1 MNYKEE
7 IMQFEL
13 EATVLNGKVVT
24 NAKELLA
31 NIDNGLK
38 HYDYVVTE
46 NTYEQA
52 KKDRAQ
58 LNSIVKMVS
67 DERKRVEDDLFSE
80 WKEDKKN
87 IMDIEKKIKAY
98 SDKLGSG
105 INDIDNELKEEKRKQ
120 IYEAW
125 ETILTEKGSE
135 YYDLKPKFDEKW
147 LNKTTSTKSIEK
159 DLNKIYDKII
169 QDLGFMETFLPKDE
183 TEIEQIKEEY
193 FKEYDLMKAKVL
205 ADDLKRIRE
214 RVENQKAQRDINTQD
229 NQESG
234 SIARFEGSE
243 SVLEQKKDLP
253 NTNWATFRVEGTK
266 EDLMELTVELK
277 KLMAKSNFKY
287 QVTGKGEL

>member
-1 MNYKEE
+1 
-7 IMQFEL
+7 MQFEL

-87 IMDIEKKIKAY
+87 IMDIEKKIKQCAD
-98 SDKLGSG
+98 SLGQG
-105 INDIDNELKEEKRKQ
+105 ITDIEDALKDEKRKH

-125 ETILTEKGSE
+125 QTLLDSKGNGE
-135 YYDLKPKFDEKW
+135 HYDLTPKFNEKW
-147 LNKTTSTKSIEK
+147 LNKTTSNKSIEK
-159 DLNKIYDKII
+159 DLNAIYDKII
-169 QDLGFMETFLPKDE
+169 QDLGFMETFLPNDE
-183 TEIEQIKEEY
+183 TDIAQIKEVY
-193 FKEYDLMKAKVL
+193 FQDYDLMRAKVK

-214 RVENQKAQRDINTQD
+214 SVERQKQKEEQIV
-229 NQESG
+229 QEPLHFEQ
-234 SIARFEGSE
+234 SIPNEPE
-243 SVLEQKKDLP
+243 NKVVEQ
-253 NTNWATFRVEGTK
+253 NTNWAEFRVEGTR
-266 EDLMELTVELK
+266 EQLLELTNVLVNLRNNTSFE
-277 KLMAKSNFKY
+277 FK
-287 QVTGKGEL
+287 VTNKGEL

>member
-1 MNYKEE
+1 
-7 IMQFEL
+7 MQFEL

-87 IMDIEKKIKAY
+87 IMDIEKKIKQCAD
-98 SDKLGSG
+98 SLGQG
-105 INDIDNELKEEKRKQ
+105 ITDIEDTLKEEKRKH

-125 ETILTEKGSE
+125 QTLLDSKGNGE
-135 YYDLKPKFDEKW
+135 HYDLTPKFNEKW
-147 LNKTTSTKSIEK
+147 LNKTTSNKSIEK
-159 DLNKIYDKII
+159 DLSAIYDKII
-169 QDLGFMETFLPKDE
+169 QDLGFMETFLPNDE
-183 TEIEQIKEEY
+183 TDIAQIKEVY
-193 FKEYDLMKAKVL
+193 FQDYDLMRAKVK

-214 RVENQKAQRDINTQD
+214 TVEQRKAQGNT
-229 NQESG
+229 NTLESQESRP
-234 SIARFEGSE
+234 IAPLERSE

-266 EDLMELTVELK
+266 EDLLELTKMLK
-277 KLMAKSNFKY
+277 GLMEKSNFKY
-287 QVTGKGEL
+287 QVTGKGEI

>member
-1 MNYKEE
+1 
-7 IMQFEL
+7 MQFEL
-13 EATVLNGKVVT
+13 EAKVLNGKVVT

-87 IMDIEKKIKAY
+87 IMGIEKKIKQCAD
-98 SDKLGSG
+98 SLGQG
-105 INDIDNELKEEKRKQ
+105 ITDIEDALKDEKRKH

-125 ETILTEKGSE
+125 QTLLDSKGNGE
-135 YYDLKPKFDEKW
+135 HYDLTPKFNEKW
-147 LNKTTSTKSIEK
+147 LNKTTSNKSIEK
-159 DLNKIYDKII
+159 DLNAIYDKII
-169 QDLGFMETFLPKDE
+169 QDLGFMETFLPNDE
-183 TEIEQIKEEY
+183 TDIAQIKEVY
-193 FKEYDLMKAKVL
+193 FQDYDLMRAKVK

-214 RVENQKAQRDINTQD
+214 SVERQKQKEEQIV
-229 NQESG
+229 QEPLHFEQ
-234 SIARFEGSE
+234 SIPNEPE
-243 SVLEQKKDLP
+243 NKIVEQ
-253 NTNWATFRVEGTK
+253 NTNWAEFRVEGTR
-266 EDLMELTVELK
+266 EQLLELTKTLIDLK
-277 KLMAKSNFKY
+277 NNTTFTFK
-287 QVTGKGEL
+287 VTSKGEL

>member
-1 MNYKEE
+1 
-7 IMQFEL
+7 MQFEL

-87 IMDIEKKIKAY
+87 IMDIEKKIKQCAD
-98 SDKLGSG
+98 SLGQG
-105 INDIDNELKEEKRKQ
+105 ITDIEDTLKEEKRKH

-125 ETILTEKGSE
+125 QTLLDSKGNGE
-135 YYDLKPKFDEKW
+135 QYDLTPKFNEKW
-147 LNKTTSTKSIEK
+147 LNKTTSNKSIEK
-159 DLNKIYDKII
+159 DLNAIYDKII

-183 TEIEQIKEEY
+183 TDIAQIKEVY
-193 FKEYDLMKAKVL
+193 FQDYDLMRAKVK

-214 RVENQKAQRDINTQD
+214 TVERQKQKEEQIV
-229 NQESG
+229 QEPLHFEQ
-234 SIARFEGSE
+234 SIPNEPE
-243 SVLEQKKDLP
+243 NKVVEQ
-253 NTNWATFRVEGTK
+253 NTNWAEFRVEGTR
-266 EDLMELTVELK
+266 EQLLELTKTLIDLK
-277 KLMAKSNFKY
+277 NNTTFTFK
-287 QVTGKGEL
+287 VTSKGEL

>member
-1 MNYKEE
+1 
-7 IMQFEL
+7 MQFEL

-87 IMDIEKKIKAY
+87 IMGIEKKIKQCAD
-98 SDKLGSG
+98 SLGQG
-105 INDIDNELKEEKRKQ
+105 ITDIEDALKEEKRKH

-125 ETILTEKGSE
+125 QTLLDSKGNGE
-135 YYDLKPKFDEKW
+135 HYDLTPKFNEKW
-147 LNKTTSTKSIEK
+147 LNKTTSNKSIEK
-159 DLNKIYDKII
+159 DLNAIYDKII
-169 QDLGFMETFLPKDE
+169 QDLGFMETFLPNDE
-183 TEIEQIKEEY
+183 TDIAQIKEVY
-193 FKEYDLMKAKVL
+193 FQDYDLMRAKVK

-214 RVENQKAQRDINTQD
+214 TVEQQKQKEEQIV
-229 NQESG
+229 QEPLHFEQ
-234 SIARFEGSE
+234 SIPNEPE
-243 SVLEQKKDLP
+243 NKVVEQ
-253 NTNWATFRVEGTK
+253 NTNWAEFRVEGTR
-266 EDLMELTVELK
+266 EQLLELTKVLANLRNNTSFE
-277 KLMAKSNFKY
+277 FK
-287 QVTGKGEL
+287 VTNKGEL

>member
-1 MNYKEE
+1 
-7 IMQFEL
+7 MQFEL

-87 IMDIEKKIKAY
+87 IMGIETKIKQCADNLGQGITDIE
-98 SDKLGSG
+98 DT
-105 INDIDNELKEEKRKQ
+105 LKEEKRKH

-125 ETILTEKGSE
+125 QTLLDGKGNGE
-135 YYDLKPKFDEKW
+135 HYDLTPKFNEKW
-147 LNKTTSTKSIEK
+147 LNKTTSNKSIEK
-159 DLNKIYDKII
+159 DLNAIYDKII
-169 QDLGFMETFLPKDE
+169 QDLGFMETFLPNDE
-183 TEIEQIKEEY
+183 TDIAQIKEVY
-193 FKEYDLMKAKVL
+193 FQDYDLMRAKVK

-214 RVENQKAQRDINTQD
+214 TVERQKQKEEQIV
-229 NQESG
+229 QEPLH
-234 SIARFEGSE
+234 
-243 SVLEQKKDLP
+243 LEQSIPNEPENKVVEQ
-253 NTNWATFRVEGTK
+253 NTNWAEFRVEGTR
-266 EDLMELTVELK
+266 EQLLELTNVLVNLRNNTSFE
-277 KLMAKSNFKY
+277 FK
-287 QVTGKGEL
+287 VTNKGEL

>member
-1 MNYKEE
+1 
-7 IMQFEL
+7 MQFEL
-13 EATVLNGKVVT
+13 QAQILNGKVVT

-87 IMDIEKKIKAY
+87 IMDIEKKIKQCAD
-98 SDKLGSG
+98 SLGQG
-105 INDIDNELKEEKRKQ
+105 ITDIEDTLKEEKRKH

-125 ETILTEKGSE
+125 QTLLDSKGNGE
-135 YYDLKPKFDEKW
+135 HYDLTPKFNEKW
-147 LNKTTSTKSIEK
+147 LNKTTSNKSIEK
-159 DLNKIYDKII
+159 DLNAIYDKII
-169 QDLGFMETFLPKDE
+169 QDLGFMETFLPNDE
-183 TEIEQIKEEY
+183 TDIAQIKEVY
-193 FKEYDLMKAKVL
+193 FQDYDLMRAKVK

-214 RVENQKAQRDINTQD
+214 TVESQKAKEGINTQET
-229 NQESG
+229 QESR
-234 SIARFEGSE
+234 SIHSYESE
-243 SVLEQKKDLP
+243 KGIVEQKKDLP
-253 NTNWATFRVEGTK
+253 NTNWAEFRVEGTR
-266 EDLMELTVELK
+266 EQLLELTKVLIDLK
-277 KLMAKSNFKY
+277 NNTTFTFK
-287 QVTGKGEL
+287 VTSKGEL

>member
-1 MNYKEE
+1 
-7 IMQFEL
+7 MQFEL

-87 IMDIEKKIKAY
+87 IMDIEKKIKQCAD
-98 SDKLGSG
+98 SLGQG
-105 INDIDNELKEEKRKQ
+105 ITDIEDALKDEKRKH

-125 ETILTEKGSE
+125 QTLLDGKGNGE
-135 YYDLKPKFDEKW
+135 HYDLTPKFNEKW
-147 LNKTTSTKSIEK
+147 LNKTTSNKSIEK
-159 DLNKIYDKII
+159 DLSAIYDKII
-169 QDLGFMETFLPKDE
+169 QDLGFMETFLPNDE
-183 TEIEQIKEEY
+183 TDIAQIKEVY
-193 FKEYDLMKAKVL
+193 FQDYDLMHAKVK

-214 RVENQKAQRDINTQD
+214 TVERQKQKEEQIV
-229 NQESG
+229 QEPLHFEQ
-234 SIARFEGSE
+234 SIPNEPE
-243 SVLEQKKDLP
+243 NKVVEQ
-253 NTNWATFRVEGTK
+253 NTNWAEFRVEGTR
-266 EDLMELTVELK
+266 EQLLELTNVLVNLRNNTSFE
-277 KLMAKSNFKY
+277 FK
-287 QVTGKGEL
+287 VTNKGEL

>member
-1 MNYKEE
+1 
-7 IMQFEL
+7 MQFEL

-87 IMDIEKKIKAY
+87 IMDIEKKIKQCAD
-98 SDKLGSG
+98 SLGKG
-105 INDIDNELKEEKRKQ
+105 ITDIEDALKDEKRKH

-125 ETILTEKGSE
+125 QTLLDSKGNGE
-135 YYDLKPKFDEKW
+135 HYDLTPKFNEKW
-147 LNKTTSTKSIEK
+147 LNKTTSNKSIEK
-159 DLNKIYDKII
+159 DLNAIYDKIV
-169 QDLGFMETFLPKDE
+169 QDLGFMETFLPNDE
-183 TEIEQIKEEY
+183 TDIAQIKEVY
-193 FKEYDLMKAKVL
+193 FQDYDLMRAKVK

-214 RVENQKAQRDINTQD
+214 SVERQKQKEEQIV
-229 NQESG
+229 QEPLHFEQ
-234 SIARFEGSE
+234 SIPNEPE
-243 SVLEQKKDLP
+243 NKVVEQ
-253 NTNWATFRVEGTK
+253 NTNWAEFRVEGTR
-266 EDLMELTVELK
+266 EQLLELTKVLVNLRNNTSFE
-277 KLMAKSNFKY
+277 FK
-287 QVTGKGEL
+287 VTNKGEL

>member
-1 MNYKEE
+1 
-7 IMQFEL
+7 MQFEL

-87 IMDIEKKIKAY
+87 IMDIEKKIKQCAD
-98 SDKLGSG
+98 SLGQG
-105 INDIDNELKEEKRKQ
+105 ITDIEDALKEEKRKH

-125 ETILTEKGSE
+125 QTLLDSKGNGE
-135 YYDLKPKFDEKW
+135 QYDLTPKFNEKW
-147 LNKTTSTKSIEK
+147 LNKTTSNKSIEK
-159 DLNKIYDKII
+159 DLNAIYDKIV
-169 QDLGFMETFLPKDE
+169 QDLGFMETFLPNDE
-183 TEIEQIKEEY
+183 TDIAQIKEVY
-193 FKEYDLMKAKVL
+193 FQDYDLMRAKVK

-214 RVENQKAQRDINTQD
+214 SVEQQKQKEEQIV
-229 NQESG
+229 QEPLHFEQ
-234 SIARFEGSE
+234 SIPNEPE
-243 SVLEQKKDLP
+243 NKVVEQ
-253 NTNWATFRVEGTK
+253 NTNWAEFRVEGTR
-266 EDLMELTVELK
+266 EQLLELTNVLVNLRNNTSFE
-277 KLMAKSNFKY
+277 FK
-287 QVTGKGEL
+287 VTNKGEL

>member
-1 MNYKEE
+1 
-7 IMQFEL
+7 MQFEL

-87 IMDIEKKIKAY
+87 IMDIEKKIKQCAD
-98 SDKLGSG
+98 SLGQG
-105 INDIDNELKEEKRKQ
+105 ITDIEDVLKEEKRKH

-125 ETILTEKGSE
+125 QTLLDSKGNGE
-135 YYDLKPKFDEKW
+135 HYDLTPKFNEKW
-147 LNKTTSTKSIEK
+147 LNKTTSNKSIEK
-159 DLNKIYDKII
+159 DLNAIYDKII
-169 QDLGFMETFLPKDE
+169 QDLGFMETFLPNDE
-183 TEIEQIKEEY
+183 TDIAQIKEVY
-193 FKEYDLMKAKVL
+193 FQDYDLMRAKVK

-214 RVENQKAQRDINTQD
+214 TVERQKQKEEQIV
-229 NQESG
+229 QEPLHFEQ
-234 SIARFEGSE
+234 SIPNEPE
-243 SVLEQKKDLP
+243 NKVVEQ
-253 NTNWATFRVEGTK
+253 NTNWAEFRVEGTR
-266 EDLMELTVELK
+266 EQLLELTKVLANLRNNTSFE
-277 KLMAKSNFKY
+277 FR
-287 QVTGKGEL
+287 VTNKGEL

>member
-1 MNYKEE
+1 
-7 IMQFEL
+7 MQFEL

-87 IMDIEKKIKAY
+87 IMDIEKKIKQCAD
-98 SDKLGSG
+98 SLGKG
-105 INDIDNELKEEKRKQ
+105 ITDIEDALKDEKRKH

-125 ETILTEKGSE
+125 QTLLDSKGNGE
-135 YYDLKPKFDEKW
+135 HYDLTPKFNEKW
-147 LNKTTSTKSIEK
+147 LNKTTSNKSIEK
-159 DLNKIYDKII
+159 DLNAIYDKII
-169 QDLGFMETFLPKDE
+169 QDLGFMETFLPNDE
-183 TEIEQIKEEY
+183 TDIAQIKEVY
-193 FKEYDLMKAKVL
+193 FQDYDLMRAKVK

-214 RVENQKAQRDINTQD
+214 TVERQKQKEEQIV
-229 NQESG
+229 QEPLHFEQ
-234 SIARFEGSE
+234 SIPNEPE
-243 SVLEQKKDLP
+243 NKVVEQ
-253 NTNWATFRVEGTK
+253 NTNWAEFRVEGTR
-266 EDLMELTVELK
+266 EQLLELTNVLVNLRNNTSFE
-277 KLMAKSNFKY
+277 FK
-287 QVTGKGEL
+287 VTNKGEL

>member
-1 MNYKEE
+1 
-7 IMQFEL
+7 MQFEL

-87 IMDIEKKIKAY
+87 IMGIEKKIKQCAD
-98 SDKLGSG
+98 SLGQG
-105 INDIDNELKEEKRKQ
+105 ITDIEDTLKEEKRKH

-125 ETILTEKGSE
+125 QTLLDSKGNGE
-135 YYDLKPKFDEKW
+135 HYDLTPKFNEKW
-147 LNKTTSTKSIEK
+147 LNKTTSNKSIEK
-159 DLNKIYDKII
+159 DLNAIYDKII
-169 QDLGFMETFLPKDE
+169 QDLGFMETFLPNDE
-183 TEIEQIKEEY
+183 TDIAQIKEVY
-193 FKEYDLMKAKVL
+193 FQDYDLMRAKVK

-214 RVENQKAQRDINTQD
+214 TVEQRKAQGNINTLES
-229 NQESG
+229 QESRP
-234 SIARFEGSE
+234 IEPLERSE

-266 EDLMELTVELK
+266 EDLLELTKMLK
-277 KLMAKSNFKY
+277 GLMEKSNFKY
-287 QVTGKGEL
+287 QVTGKGEI

>member
-1 MNYKEE
+1 
-7 IMQFEL
+7 MQFEL

-87 IMDIEKKIKAY
+87 IMDIEKKIKQCAD
-98 SDKLGSG
+98 SLGQG
-105 INDIDNELKEEKRKQ
+105 ITDIEDALKEEKRKH

-125 ETILTEKGSE
+125 QTLLDSKGNGE
-135 YYDLKPKFDEKW
+135 HYDLTPKFNEKW
-147 LNKTTSTKSIEK
+147 LNKTTSNKSIEK
-159 DLNKIYDKII
+159 DLSAIYDKIV
-169 QDLGFMETFLPKDE
+169 QDLGFMETFLPNDE
-183 TEIEQIKEEY
+183 TDIAQIKEVY
-193 FKEYDLMKAKVL
+193 FQDYDLMRAKVK

-214 RVENQKAQRDINTQD
+214 TVDRQKQKEEQIVQEPLHFEQSIPNEPENKVVEQ
-229 NQESG
+229 
-234 SIARFEGSE
+234 
-243 SVLEQKKDLP
+243 
-253 NTNWATFRVEGTK
+253 NTNWAEFRVEGTR
-266 EDLMELTVELK
+266 EQLLELTKALIDLK
-277 KLMAKSNFKY
+277 NNTTFTFK
-287 QVTGKGEL
+287 VTSKGEL

>member
-214 RVENQKAQRDINTQD
+214 RVESQKSQRDINTPD
-229 NQESG
+229 NQENA

-266 EDLMELTVELK
+266 EDLIELTVTLK
-277 KLMAKSNFKY
+277 HLMSKSNFTYK
-287 QVTGKGEL
+287 VTGKGEL

>member
-1 MNYKEE
+1 MNFREE
-7 IMQFEL
+7 KQMQFEL

-87 IMDIEKKIKAY
+87 IMGIEKKIKQCAD
-98 SDKLGSG
+98 SLGQG
-105 INDIDNELKEEKRKQ
+105 ITGIEDTLKEEKRKH

-125 ETILTEKGSE
+125 QTLLDSKGNGE
-135 YYDLKPKFDEKW
+135 HYDLTPKFNEKW
-147 LNKTTSTKSIEK
+147 LNKTTSNKSIEI
-159 DLNKIYDKII
+159 DLNAIYDKII
-169 QDLGFMETFLPKDE
+169 QDLGFMETFLPNDE
-183 TEIEQIKEEY
+183 TDIAQIKEVY
-193 FKEYDLMKAKVL
+193 FQDYDLMRAKVK

-214 RVENQKAQRDINTQD
+214 SVERQKEERKQMV
-229 NQESG
+229 QEPLHFEQ
-234 SIARFEGSE
+234 SIPNEPE
-243 SVLEQKKDLP
+243 NKVVEQ
-253 NTNWATFRVEGTK
+253 NTNWAEFRVEGTR
-266 EDLMELTVELK
+266 EQLLELTNVLVNLRNNTSFE
-277 KLMAKSNFKY
+277 FK
-287 QVTGKGEL
+287 VTNKGEL

>member
-1 MNYKEE
+1 
-7 IMQFEL
+7 MQFEL
-13 EATVLNGKVVT
+13 EAKVLNGKVVT

-87 IMDIEKKIKAY
+87 IMGIEKRIKQCAD
-98 SDKLGSG
+98 SLGQG
-105 INDIDNELKEEKRKQ
+105 ITEIEDTLKDEKRKH

-125 ETILTEKGSE
+125 QTLLDNKGNGE
-135 YYDLKPKFDEKW
+135 HYDLTPKFNEKW
-147 LNKTTSTKSIEK
+147 LNKTTSNKSIEK
-159 DLNKIYDKII
+159 DLSAIYDKII
-169 QDLGFMETFLPKDE
+169 QDLGFMETFLPQDE
-183 TEIEQIKEEY
+183 TDIAQIKEVY
-193 FKEYDLMKAKVL
+193 FQDYDLMRAKVK

-214 RVENQKAQRDINTQD
+214 TVERQKQETHTNTPEHELQATTEPRGVLKEVSE
-229 NQESG
+229 ESQ
-234 SIARFEGSE
+234 A
-243 SVLEQKKDLP
+243 V
-253 NTNWATFRVEGTK
+253 NTNWAEFRVEGTR
-266 EDLMELTVELK
+266 EQLLELTNVLVNLRNNTSFE
-277 KLMAKSNFKY
+277 FK
-287 QVTGKGEL
+287 VTNKGEL

>member
-1 MNYKEE
+1 
-7 IMQFEL
+7 MQFDL

-87 IMDIEKKIKAY
+87 IMDIEKKIKQCAD
-98 SDKLGSG
+98 SLGQG
-105 INDIDNELKEEKRKQ
+105 ITDIEDILKEEKRKH

-125 ETILTEKGSE
+125 QTLLDSKGNGE
-135 YYDLKPKFDEKW
+135 HYDLTPKFNEKW
-147 LNKTTSTKSIEK
+147 LNKTTSNKSIEK
-159 DLNKIYDKII
+159 DLSAIYDKII
-169 QDLGFMETFLPKDE
+169 QDLGFMETFLPSDE
-183 TEIEQIKEEY
+183 TDIAQIKEVY
-193 FKEYDLMKAKVL
+193 FQDYDLMRAKVK

-214 RVENQKAQRDINTQD
+214 TVERQKQKEEQIV
-229 NQESG
+229 QEPLHFEQ
-234 SIARFEGSE
+234 SIPNEPE
-243 SVLEQKKDLP
+243 NKVVEQ
-253 NTNWATFRVEGTK
+253 NTNWAEFRVEGTR
-266 EDLMELTVELK
+266 EQLLELTKVLANLRNNTSFE
-277 KLMAKSNFKY
+277 FK
-287 QVTGKGEL
+287 VTNKGEL

>member
-1 MNYKEE
+1 
-7 IMQFEL
+7 MQFEL

-87 IMDIEKKIKAY
+87 IMDIEKKIKQCAD
-98 SDKLGSG
+98 SLGQG
-105 INDIDNELKEEKRKQ
+105 ITDIEDALKEEKRKH

-125 ETILTEKGSE
+125 QTLLDSKGNGE
-135 YYDLKPKFDEKW
+135 HYDLTPKFNEKW
-147 LNKTTSTKSIEK
+147 LNKTTSNKSIEK
-159 DLNKIYDKII
+159 DLNAIYDKII
-169 QDLGFMETFLPKDE
+169 QDLGFMETFLPNDE
-183 TEIEQIKEEY
+183 TDIAQIKEVY
-193 FKEYDLMKAKVL
+193 FQDYDLMRAKVK

-214 RVENQKAQRDINTQD
+214 TVEQRKAQGNINTLES
-229 NQESG
+229 QES
-234 SIARFEGSE
+234 STIAPLGRSE
-243 SVLEQKKDLP
+243 SVLQQKKDLP

-266 EDLMELTVELK
+266 EDLLELTKMLK
-277 KLMAKSNFKY
+277 GLMAKSNFKY
-287 QVTGKGEL
+287 SVTGKGEI

>member
-1 MNYKEE
+1 
-7 IMQFEL
+7 MQFEL

-87 IMDIEKKIKAY
+87 IMDIEKKIKQCAD
-98 SDKLGSG
+98 SLGQG
-105 INDIDNELKEEKRKQ
+105 ITDIEDTLKEEKRKH

-125 ETILTEKGSE
+125 QTLLDSKGNGE
-135 YYDLKPKFDEKW
+135 HYDLTPKFNEKW
-147 LNKTTSTKSIEK
+147 LNKTTSNKSIEK
-159 DLNKIYDKII
+159 DLNAIYDKIV
-169 QDLGFMETFLPKDE
+169 QDLGFMETFLPNDE
-183 TEIEQIKEEY
+183 TDIAQIKEVY
-193 FKEYDLMKAKVL
+193 FQDYDLMRAKVK

-214 RVENQKAQRDINTQD
+214 SVEQRKTQGNINRLES
-229 NQESG
+229 QESR
-234 SIARFEGSE
+234 SDVPYE
-243 SVLEQKKDLP
+243 SDRGIVQQKKDLP

-266 EDLMELTVELK
+266 EDLLELTKMLK
-277 KLMAKSNFKY
+277 GLMGKSNFKY
-287 QVTGKGEL
+287 QVTGKGEI

>member
-1 MNYKEE
+1 
-7 IMQFEL
+7 MQFEL
-13 EATVLNGKVVT
+13 EAKVLNGKVVT

-87 IMDIEKKIKAY
+87 IMGIEKKIKQCAD
-98 SDKLGSG
+98 SLGQG
-105 INDIDNELKEEKRKQ
+105 ITEIEDTLKDEKRKH

-125 ETILTEKGSE
+125 QTLLDSKGNGE
-135 YYDLKPKFDEKW
+135 HYDLTPKFNEKW
-147 LNKTTSTKSIEK
+147 LNKTTSNKSIEK
-159 DLNKIYDKII
+159 DLSAIYDKII
-169 QDLGFMETFLPKDE
+169 QDLGFMETFLPNDE
-183 TEIEQIKEEY
+183 TDIAQIKEVY
-193 FKEYDLMKAKVL
+193 FQDYDLMRAKVK
-205 ADDLKRIRE
+205 ADDLKRVRE
-214 RVENQKAQRDINTQD
+214 SVEQRKAQGNINRLES
-229 NQESG
+229 QESRP
-234 SIARFEGSE
+234 IAPLERSE
-243 SVLEQKKDLP
+243 SVLEQKKDSP

-266 EDLMELTVELK
+266 EDLLELTKMLK
-277 KLMAKSNFKY
+277 GLMGKSNFKY
-287 QVTGKGEL
+287 QVTGKGEI

>member
-1 MNYKEE
+1 
-7 IMQFEL
+7 MQFEL

-87 IMDIEKKIKAY
+87 IMDIEKKIKQCAD
-98 SDKLGSG
+98 SLGQG
-105 INDIDNELKEEKRKQ
+105 ITDIEDVLKEEKRKH

-125 ETILTEKGSE
+125 QTLLDSKGNGE
-135 YYDLKPKFDEKW
+135 HYDLTPKFNEKW
-147 LNKTTSTKSIEK
+147 LNKTTSNKSIEK
-159 DLNKIYDKII
+159 DLNAIYDKII
-169 QDLGFMETFLPKDE
+169 QDLGFMETFLPNDE
-183 TEIEQIKEEY
+183 TDIAQIKEVY
-193 FKEYDLMKAKVL
+193 FQDYDLMRAKVK

-214 RVENQKAQRDINTQD
+214 TVERQKQKEEQIV
-229 NQESG
+229 QEPLHFEQ
-234 SIARFEGSE
+234 SIPNEPE
-243 SVLEQKKDLP
+243 NKVLEQ
-253 NTNWATFRVEGTK
+253 NTNWAEFRVEGTR
-266 EDLMELTVELK
+266 EQLLELTKTLIDLK
-277 KLMAKSNFKY
+277 NNTTFTFK
-287 QVTGKGEL
+287 VTSKGEL

>member
-1 MNYKEE
+1 
-7 IMQFEL
+7 MQFEL

-24 NAKELLA
+24 NAKELLE

-87 IMDIEKKIKAY
+87 IMDIEKKIKQCAD
-98 SDKLGSG
+98 SLGQG
-105 INDIDNELKEEKRKQ
+105 ITDIEDALKEEKRKH

-125 ETILTEKGSE
+125 QTLLDSKGNGE
-135 YYDLKPKFDEKW
+135 HYDLTPKFNEKW
-147 LNKTTSTKSIEK
+147 LNKTTSNKSIEK
-159 DLNKIYDKII
+159 DLNAIYDKIV
-169 QDLGFMETFLPKDE
+169 QDLGFMETFLPDDE
-183 TEIEQIKEEY
+183 TDIAQIKEVY
-193 FKEYDLMKAKVL
+193 FQDYDLMRAKVK

-214 RVENQKAQRDINTQD
+214 TVERQKQKEEQIV
-229 NQESG
+229 QEPLHFEQ
-234 SIARFEGSE
+234 SIPNEPE
-243 SVLEQKKDLP
+243 NKVVEQ
-253 NTNWATFRVEGTK
+253 NTNWAEFRVEGTR
-266 EDLMELTVELK
+266 EQLLELTKVLVNLRNNTSFE
-277 KLMAKSNFKY
+277 FK
-287 QVTGKGEL
+287 VTSKGEL

>member
-1 MNYKEE
+1 
-7 IMQFEL
+7 MQFEL

-87 IMDIEKKIKAY
+87 IMDIEKKIKQCAD
-98 SDKLGSG
+98 SLGQG
-105 INDIDNELKEEKRKQ
+105 ITDIEDVLKEEKRKH

-125 ETILTEKGSE
+125 QTLLDSKGNGE
-135 YYDLKPKFDEKW
+135 HYDLTPKFNEKW
-147 LNKTTSTKSIEK
+147 LNKTTSNKSIEK
-159 DLNKIYDKII
+159 DLSAIYDKII
-169 QDLGFMETFLPKDE
+169 QDLGFMETFLPNDE
-183 TEIEQIKEEY
+183 TDIAQIKEVY
-193 FKEYDLMKAKVL
+193 FQDYDLMRAKVK

-214 RVENQKAQRDINTQD
+214 TVERQKQKEEQIV
-229 NQESG
+229 QEPLHFEQ
-234 SIARFEGSE
+234 SIPKEPE
-243 SVLEQKKDLP
+243 NKVVEK
-253 NTNWATFRVEGTK
+253 NTNWAEFRVEGTR
-266 EDLMELTVELK
+266 EQLLELTKVLANLRNNTSFE
-277 KLMAKSNFKY
+277 FK
-287 QVTGKGEL
+287 VTNKGEL

>member
-1 MNYKEE
+1 
-7 IMQFEL
+7 MQFEL

-24 NAKELLA
+24 NANELLA

-87 IMDIEKKIKAY
+87 IMDIEKKIKQCAD
-98 SDKLGSG
+98 SLGQG
-105 INDIDNELKEEKRKQ
+105 ITDIEDALKEEKRKH

-125 ETILTEKGSE
+125 QTLLDSKGNGE
-135 YYDLKPKFDEKW
+135 HYDLTPKFNEKW
-147 LNKTTSTKSIEK
+147 LNKTTSNKSIEK
-159 DLNKIYDKII
+159 DLSAIYDKIV
-169 QDLGFMETFLPKDE
+169 QDLGFMETFLPNDE
-183 TEIEQIKEEY
+183 TDIAQIKEVY
-193 FKEYDLMKAKVL
+193 FQDYDLMRAKVK

-214 RVENQKAQRDINTQD
+214 TVERQKQKEEQIV
-229 NQESG
+229 QEPLHFEQ
-234 SIARFEGSE
+234 SIPNEPE
-243 SVLEQKKDLP
+243 NKVVEQ
-253 NTNWATFRVEGTK
+253 NTNWAEFRVEGTR
-266 EDLMELTVELK
+266 EQLLELTKVLIDLK
-277 KLMAKSNFKY
+277 NNTTFTFK
-287 QVTGKGEL
+287 VTSKGEL

>member
-1 MNYKEE
+1 
-7 IMQFEL
+7 MQFEL

-87 IMDIEKKIKAY
+87 IMGIEKKIKQCAD
-98 SDKLGSG
+98 SLWQG
-105 INDIDNELKEEKRKQ
+105 ITDIEDTLKEEKRKH

-125 ETILTEKGSE
+125 QTLLDSKGNGE
-135 YYDLKPKFDEKW
+135 HYDLTPKFNEKW
-147 LNKTTSTKSIEK
+147 LNKTTSNKSIEK
-159 DLNKIYDKII
+159 DLNAIYDKII
-169 QDLGFMETFLPKDE
+169 QDLGFMETFLPNDE
-183 TEIEQIKEEY
+183 TDIAQIKEVY
-193 FKEYDLMKAKVL
+193 FQDYDLMRAKVK

-214 RVENQKAQRDINTQD
+214 TVERQKQKEEQIV
-229 NQESG
+229 QEPLHFEQ
-234 SIARFEGSE
+234 SIPNEPE
-243 SVLEQKKDLP
+243 NKVVEQ
-253 NTNWATFRVEGTK
+253 NTNWAEFRVEGTR
-266 EDLMELTVELK
+266 EQLLELTKVLANLRNNTSFE
-277 KLMAKSNFKY
+277 FR
-287 QVTGKGEL
+287 VTNKGEL

>member
-1 MNYKEE
+1 
-7 IMQFEL
+7 MQFEL

-87 IMDIEKKIKAY
+87 IMDIEKKIKQCAD
-98 SDKLGSG
+98 SLGQG
-105 INDIDNELKEEKRKQ
+105 ITDIEDILKEEKRKH

-125 ETILTEKGSE
+125 QTLLDSKGNGE
-135 YYDLKPKFDEKW
+135 HYDLTPKFNEKW
-147 LNKTTSTKSIEK
+147 LNKTTSNKSIEK
-159 DLNKIYDKII
+159 DLNAIYDKII
-169 QDLGFMETFLPKDE
+169 QDLGFMETFLPNDE
-183 TEIEQIKEEY
+183 TDIAQIKEVY
-193 FKEYDLMKAKVL
+193 FQDYDLMRAKVK

-214 RVENQKAQRDINTQD
+214 SVERQKQKEEQIV
-229 NQESG
+229 QEPLH
-234 SIARFEGSE
+234 FEQNIPNE
-243 SVLEQKKDLP
+243 PENKVVEQ
-253 NTNWATFRVEGTK
+253 NTNWAEFRVEGTR
-266 EDLMELTVELK
+266 EQLLELTNVLVNLRNNTSFE
-277 KLMAKSNFKY
+277 FK
-287 QVTGKGEL
+287 VTNKGEL

>member
-1 MNYKEE
+1 
-7 IMQFEL
+7 MQFEL

-87 IMDIEKKIKAY
+87 IMDIEKKIKQCAD
-98 SDKLGSG
+98 SLGQG
-105 INDIDNELKEEKRKQ
+105 ITDIEDALKEEKRKH

-125 ETILTEKGSE
+125 QTLLDSKGNGE
-135 YYDLKPKFDEKW
+135 HYDLTPKFNEKW
-147 LNKTTSTKSIEK
+147 LNKTTSNKSVEK
-159 DLNKIYDKII
+159 DLNAIYDKII
-169 QDLGFMETFLPKDE
+169 QDLGFMETFLPNDE
-183 TEIEQIKEEY
+183 TDIAQIKEVY
-193 FKEYDLMKAKVL
+193 FQDYDLMRAKVK

-214 RVENQKAQRDINTQD
+214 SVERQKQKEEQIV
-229 NQESG
+229 QEPLHFEQ
-234 SIARFEGSE
+234 SIPNEPE
-243 SVLEQKKDLP
+243 NKIVEQ
-253 NTNWATFRVEGTK
+253 NTNWAEFRVEGTR
-266 EDLMELTVELK
+266 EQLLELTKVLVNLRNNTSFE
-277 KLMAKSNFKY
+277 FK
-287 QVTGKGEL
+287 VTNKGEL

>member
-1 MNYKEE
+1 
-7 IMQFEL
+7 MQFEL

-87 IMDIEKKIKAY
+87 IMDIEKKIKQCAD
-98 SDKLGSG
+98 SLGQG
-105 INDIDNELKEEKRKQ
+105 ITDIEDALKEEKRKH

-125 ETILTEKGSE
+125 QTLLDSKGNGE
-135 YYDLKPKFDEKW
+135 HYDLTPKFNEKW
-147 LNKTTSTKSIEK
+147 LNKTTSNKSIEK
-159 DLNKIYDKII
+159 DLNAIYDKII
-169 QDLGFMETFLPKDE
+169 QDLGFMETFLPNDE
-183 TEIEQIKEEY
+183 TDVAQIKEVY
-193 FKEYDLMKAKVL
+193 FQEYDLMRAKVK

-214 RVENQKAQRDINTQD
+214 TVERQKQKEEQIV
-229 NQESG
+229 QEPLHFEQ
-234 SIARFEGSE
+234 SIPNEPE
-243 SVLEQKKDLP
+243 NKVVEQ
-253 NTNWATFRVEGTK
+253 NTNWAEFRVEGTR
-266 EDLMELTVELK
+266 EQLLELTKVLIDLK
-277 KLMAKSNFKY
+277 NNTTFTFK
-287 QVTGKGEL
+287 VTNKGEL

>member
-1 MNYKEE
+1 
-7 IMQFEL
+7 MQFEL

-24 NAKELLA
+24 NAKELLT

-87 IMDIEKKIKAY
+87 IMDIEKKIKQCAD
-98 SDKLGSG
+98 SLGQG
-105 INDIDNELKEEKRKQ
+105 ITDIEDALKEEKRKH

-125 ETILTEKGSE
+125 QTLLDSKGNGE
-135 YYDLKPKFDEKW
+135 HYDLTPKFNEKW
-147 LNKTTSTKSIEK
+147 LNKTTSNKSIEK
-159 DLNKIYDKII
+159 DLSAIYDKII
-169 QDLGFMETFLPKDE
+169 QDLGFMETFLPNDE
-183 TEIEQIKEEY
+183 TDIAQIKEVY
-193 FKEYDLMKAKVL
+193 FQDYDLMRAKVK

-214 RVENQKAQRDINTQD
+214 TVEQRKAQGNT
-229 NQESG
+229 NTLESQESRP
-234 SIARFEGSE
+234 IAPLERSE

-266 EDLMELTVELK
+266 EDLLELTKMLK
-277 KLMAKSNFKY
+277 GLMEKSNFKY
-287 QVTGKGEL
+287 QVTGKGEI

>member
-1 MNYKEE
+1 
-7 IMQFEL
+7 MQFEL

-87 IMDIEKKIKAY
+87 IMDIEKKIKQCAD
-98 SDKLGSG
+98 SLGQG
-105 INDIDNELKEEKRKQ
+105 ITDIEDTLKEEKRKH

-125 ETILTEKGSE
+125 QTLLDSKGNGE
-135 YYDLKPKFDEKW
+135 HYDLTPKFNEKW
-147 LNKTTSTKSIEK
+147 LNKTTSNKSIEK
-159 DLNKIYDKII
+159 DLNAIYDKII
-169 QDLGFMETFLPKDE
+169 QDLGFMETFLPNDE
-183 TEIEQIKEEY
+183 TDIAQIKEVY
-193 FKEYDLMKAKVL
+193 FQDYDLMRAKVK

-214 RVENQKAQRDINTQD
+214 TVEQRKAQGNT
-229 NQESG
+229 NTLESQESRP
-234 SIARFEGSE
+234 IAPLERSE

-266 EDLMELTVELK
+266 EDLLELTKMLK
-277 KLMAKSNFKY
+277 GLMEKSNFKY
-287 QVTGKGEL
+287 QVTGKGEI

>member
-1 MNYKEE
+1 
-7 IMQFEL
+7 MQFEL
-13 EATVLNGKVVT
+13 EAKVLNGKVVT

-87 IMDIEKKIKAY
+87 IMGIEKKIKQCAD
-98 SDKLGSG
+98 SLGQG
-105 INDIDNELKEEKRKQ
+105 ITDIEDALKDEKRKH

-125 ETILTEKGSE
+125 QTLLDSKGNGE
-135 YYDLKPKFDEKW
+135 HYDLTPKFNEKW
-147 LNKTTSTKSIEK
+147 LNKTTSNKSIEK
-159 DLNKIYDKII
+159 DLSAIYDKII
-169 QDLGFMETFLPKDE
+169 QDLGFMETFLPNDE
-183 TEIEQIKEEY
+183 TDIAQIKEVY
-193 FKEYDLMKAKVL
+193 FQEYDLMRAKVK

-214 RVENQKAQRDINTQD
+214 SVERQKQKEEQIV
-229 NQESG
+229 QEPLHFEQ
-234 SIARFEGSE
+234 SIPNEPE
-243 SVLEQKKDLP
+243 NKVVEQ
-253 NTNWATFRVEGTK
+253 NTNWAEFRVEGTR
-266 EDLMELTVELK
+266 EQLLELTKTLIDLK
-277 KLMAKSNFKY
+277 NNTTFTFK
-287 QVTGKGEL
+287 VTSKGEL

>member
-1 MNYKEE
+1 
-7 IMQFEL
+7 MQFEL

-87 IMDIEKKIKAY
+87 IMDIEKKIKQCAD
-98 SDKLGSG
+98 SLGQG
-105 INDIDNELKEEKRKQ
+105 ITDIEDALKEEKRKH

-125 ETILTEKGSE
+125 QTLLDGKGNGE
-135 YYDLKPKFDEKW
+135 HYDLTPKFNEKW
-147 LNKTTSTKSIEK
+147 LNKTTSNKSIEK
-159 DLNKIYDKII
+159 DLSAIYDKII
-169 QDLGFMETFLPKDE
+169 QDLGFMETFLPNDE
-183 TEIEQIKEEY
+183 TDIAQIKEVY
-193 FKEYDLMKAKVL
+193 FQDYDLMRAKVK

-214 RVENQKAQRDINTQD
+214 TVERQKQKEEQIV
-229 NQESG
+229 QEPLH
-234 SIARFEGSE
+234 FEQ
-243 SVLEQKKDLP
+243 SVPNEPENKVVEQ
-253 NTNWATFRVEGTK
+253 NTNWAEFRVEGTR
-266 EDLMELTVELK
+266 EQLLELTNVLVNLRNNTSFE
-277 KLMAKSNFKY
+277 FK
-287 QVTGKGEL
+287 VTNKGEL

>member
-1 MNYKEE
+1 
-7 IMQFEL
+7 MQFEL

-87 IMDIEKKIKAY
+87 IMDIEKKIKQCAD
-98 SDKLGSG
+98 SLGQG
-105 INDIDNELKEEKRKQ
+105 ITDIEDILKEEKRKH

-125 ETILTEKGSE
+125 QTLLDSKGNGE
-135 YYDLKPKFDEKW
+135 HYDLTPKFNEKW
-147 LNKTTSTKSIEK
+147 LNKTTSNKSIEK
-159 DLNKIYDKII
+159 DLNAIYDKII
-169 QDLGFMETFLPKDE
+169 QDLGFMETFLPNDE
-183 TEIEQIKEEY
+183 TDIAQIKEVY
-193 FKEYDLMKAKVL
+193 FQDYDLMRAKVK

-214 RVENQKAQRDINTQD
+214 SVERQKQKEEQIV
-229 NQESG
+229 QEPLH
-234 SIARFEGSE
+234 FEQNIPNEPENKG
-243 SVLEQKKDLP
+243 VEQ
-253 NTNWATFRVEGTK
+253 NTNWAEFRVEGTR
-266 EDLMELTVELK
+266 EQLLELTNVLVNLRNNTSFE
-277 KLMAKSNFKY
+277 FK
-287 QVTGKGEL
+287 VTNKGEL

>member
-1 MNYKEE
+1 
-7 IMQFEL
+7 MQFEL

-87 IMDIEKKIKAY
+87 IMDIEKKIKQCAD
-98 SDKLGSG
+98 SLGQG
-105 INDIDNELKEEKRKQ
+105 ITDIEDALKEEKRKH

-125 ETILTEKGSE
+125 QTLLDSKGNGE
-135 YYDLKPKFDEKW
+135 HYDLTPKFNEKW
-147 LNKTTSTKSIEK
+147 LNKTTSNKSIEK
-159 DLNKIYDKII
+159 DLNAIYDKII
-169 QDLGFMETFLPKDE
+169 QDLGFMEPFLPNDE
-183 TEIEQIKEEY
+183 TDIAQIKEVY
-193 FKEYDLMKAKVL
+193 FQDYDLMRAKVK

-214 RVENQKAQRDINTQD
+214 TVERQKQKEEQIV
-229 NQESG
+229 QEPLHFEQ
-234 SIARFEGSE
+234 SIPNEP
-243 SVLEQKKDLP
+243 VNKVVEQ
-253 NTNWATFRVEGTK
+253 NTNWAEFRVEGTR
-266 EDLMELTVELK
+266 EQLLELTNVLVNLRNNTSFE
-277 KLMAKSNFKY
+277 FK
-287 QVTGKGEL
+287 VTNKGEL

>member
-1 MNYKEE
+1 
-7 IMQFEL
+7 MQFEL
-13 EATVLNGKVVT
+13 EAKVLNGKVVT

-87 IMDIEKKIKAY
+87 IMGIEKKIKQCAD
-98 SDKLGSG
+98 SLGQG
-105 INDIDNELKEEKRKQ
+105 ITDIEDALKDEKRKH

-125 ETILTEKGSE
+125 QTLLDSKGNGE
-135 YYDLKPKFDEKW
+135 HYDLTPKFNEKW
-147 LNKTTSTKSIEK
+147 LNKTTSNKSIEK
-159 DLNKIYDKII
+159 DLNAIYDKIV
-169 QDLGFMETFLPKDE
+169 QDLGFMETFLPNDE
-183 TEIEQIKEEY
+183 TDIAQIKEVY
-193 FKEYDLMKAKVL
+193 FQDYDLMRAKVK

-214 RVENQKAQRDINTQD
+214 SVERQKQKEEQIV
-229 NQESG
+229 QEPLHFEQ
-234 SIARFEGSE
+234 SIPNEPE
-243 SVLEQKKDLP
+243 NKVVEQ
-253 NTNWATFRVEGTK
+253 NTNWAEFRVEGTR
-266 EDLMELTVELK
+266 EQLLELTKTLIDLK
-277 KLMAKSNFKY
+277 NNTTFTFK
-287 QVTGKGEL
+287 VTSKGEL